1 MSKPS
6 SQLPWASYLYGIQ
19 CRLIQAA
26 EQQYGDI
33 VLSISKHAYPITLE
47 ITGGKEAAL
56 SGIWIQFV
64 TEGSEESVK
73 LINVVL
79 LPLGPCQLQKI
90 VPNASAAFYPS
101 LCFKE
106 KRATCNPACWHTQRC
121 IEEHTGNNVTSTGWP
136 QHSSYPRRPHYPT
149 WTGLCQEKYRIYCM
163 VWRECVWLSQLET
176 SSCMRWF
183 KKMSNFAS
191 APCKDSF
198 VPLAP
203 SLWRADSTRC
213 ASLKRWRLN
222 KA

>member
-6 SQLPWASYLYGIQ
+6 SQLPWASYFYGIQ

-47 ITGGKEAAL
+47 ITEGKEAAL

-64 TEGSEESVK
+64 TEESVK

-79 LPLGPCQLQKI
+79 LPLGSCQLQKI
-90 VPNASAAFYPS
+90 VSNASAAFYPS

-106 KRATCNPACWHTQRC
+106 KRATCNPACWHTPRC
-121 IEEHTGNNVTSTGWP
+121 IEEHTGNNVTSTGWA
-136 QHSSYPRRPHYPT
+136 T
-149 WTGLCQEKYRIYCM
+149 ALL
-163 VWRECVWLSQLET
+163 LSLQ
-176 SSCMRWF
+176 
-183 KKMSNFAS
+183 
-191 APCKDSF
+191 
-198 VPLAP
+198 
-203 SLWRADSTRC
+203 
-213 ASLKRWRLN
+213 ASLPYLSRAVSGEIQNLLHGLKGVHLAFPAWNKLLHEMIQKNVKLCFCPLQRLLCAISPKLVESRQHQMCLLEKM